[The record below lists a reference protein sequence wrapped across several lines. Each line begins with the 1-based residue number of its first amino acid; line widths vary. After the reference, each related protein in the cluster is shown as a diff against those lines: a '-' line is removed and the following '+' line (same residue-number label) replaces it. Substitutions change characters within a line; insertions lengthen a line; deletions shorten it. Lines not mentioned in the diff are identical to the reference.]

1 MENEKKMYVTAGK
14 TAEMLSISTG
24 YAYKI
29 YPGLNEELKAKGY
42 RTISD
47 KGWKD
52 AALSVLL

>member
-1 MENEKKMYVTAGK
+1 MYVTAGK